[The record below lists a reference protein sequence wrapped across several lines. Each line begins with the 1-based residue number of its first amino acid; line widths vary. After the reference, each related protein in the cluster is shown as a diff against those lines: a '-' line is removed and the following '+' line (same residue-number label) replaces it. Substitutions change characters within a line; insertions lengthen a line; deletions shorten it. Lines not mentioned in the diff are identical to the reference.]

1 MKILVSC
8 LCLFLVWGCH
18 RQIPRAVEIDTAPI
32 ENAVTRIGEHS
43 REVDRG
49 LAKTDAALD
58 RAVVLFGDL
67 SIVSSV
73 AMELAMRTA
82 NDELQVALQSVL
94 RVSDEL
100 AEELALTKTELLAT
114 LAAKEKETEAVAYL
128 SATKDA
134 LVSAAVVQAKQIG
147 AMSEMIDDG
156 LIAEDKLGWWRWR
169 FAPLAILVIAL
180 LLVWTFR
187 FWILRLCG
195 VPVVPGWMG

>member
-8 LCLFLVWGCH
+8 LCLFLVVSCGV
-18 RQIPRAVEIDTAPI
+18 RVPRAGPIDTAPI
-32 ENAVTRIGEHS
+32 EDAVSRLGDRS

-49 LAKTDAALD
+49 LGKTDAALD
-58 RAVVLFGDL
+58 RALVVSGDL
-67 SIVSSV
+67 ERVSEL

-82 NDELQVALQSVL
+82 SSEVQVALRSVM

-128 SATKDA
+128 EATKDA

-147 AMSEMIDDG
+147 KMSEMIDDG
-156 LIAEDKLGWWRWR
+156 LIAKDKLGWWRWR
-169 FAPLAILVIAL
+169 FAPVSILVIAL

-195 VPVVPGWMG
+195 VPVVPGWMR